1 MTVTE
6 DEQRRAPVEFREA
19 AAVESVDFA
28 QRIVKLIAVP
38 YGEPAPV
45 VFRGE
50 PWTEIMERG
59 AFDGLEKRPNRIRAN
74 RDHDRSRTVGKALRF
89 WPDDDRG
96 LVAEIRIGQTLLG
109 DETLSLAAEDMLS
122 ASIGF
127 AVRPGDQRLDRASK
141 TRHIRTAFL
150 DHISFVEAPAYD
162 GARVLAVRNDGTET
176 DTGLAVP
183 ETPNLDRFAN
193 DDVLRWAASR
203 LGK

>member
-1 MTVTE
+1 MTV
-6 DEQRRAPVEFREA
+6 DEQQRAPVEFREA

-28 QRIVKLIAVP
+28 QRIVKLIAIP
-38 YGEPAPV
+38 YAEPAPV
-45 VFRGE
+45 MYRGE

-74 RDHDRSRTVGKALRF
+74 RDHDKSRTVGKALRF
-89 WPDDDRG
+89 WPDDERG
-96 LVAEIRIGQTLLG
+96 LISEIRIGQTALG
-109 DETLSLAAEDMLS
+109 DETLALAAEDMLS

-127 AVRPGDQRLDRASK
+127 AVRPADQRLDRATK

-150 DHISFVEAPAYD
+150 DHISFVESPAYD
-162 GARVLAVRNDGTET
+162 GARVLAVRNDETATES
-176 DTGLAVP
+176 GIVIP
-183 ETPNLDRFAN
+183 KTPNLDRFAN

>member
-1 MTVTE
+1 MTV
-6 DEQRRAPVEFREA
+6 DEQQRAPVEFREA

-45 VFRGE
+45 MYRGE
-50 PWTEIMERG
+50 PWSEIMERG

-89 WPDDDRG
+89 WPDDQRG
-96 LVAEIRIGQTLLG
+96 LIAEIRIGQTLLG

-127 AVRPGDQRLDRASK
+127 AVRPADQRLDRATK

-162 GARVLAVRNDGTET
+162 GARVLAVRHGETESEA
-176 DTGLAVP
+176 GMAIP
-183 ETPNLDRFAN
+183 KTPRLDQFAN
-193 DDVLRWAASR
+193 DEVLRWAAAR
-203 LGK
+203 LKK